1 MDSILRSDNLLKL
14 SEKIHLRRV
23 LWACVSLALLLA
35 YAYNW
40 FTLKFDLVRPETWS
54 YHYTELMINFEA
66 GYVRRGLLGQLLYWL
81 VAATGLNPLYVIQAI
96 CISAYLAIVAYML
109 VKFRQQHFCWWIL
122 ISPLLLGLLSEMIRK
137 DYLMLLTLMIV
148 VALLR
153 REHPGPWRVIAA
165 IACSLFAQ
173 MLHEVYFFWGTPVLL
188 LILYSRPDTRRYTIW
203 AAVLSALC
211 FMQACLFHGTLEH
224 AHGIVES
231 WQRLEGPD
239 FIAYRRLNSIGAL
252 GWDTAETFR
261 GHFLWNFHSKTI
273 GWWVLPFQCI
283 YWIAIYYLVINFPFT
298 FRGDNSNEP
307 DSQKTA
313 MSALYMTLSVTML
326 PVFLVLSC
334 DYDRIYMY
342 VVMTIYITMVT
353 LRPERFREL
362 LPKRV
367 MLFASRFNSAID
379 RVVKPHKW
387 LLVVMLFFVSAA
399 IDNVDYV
406 NSAYPLTPMHSL
418 IGEINNIAL
427 RLQEF

>member
-14 SEKIHLRRV
+14 TEKLHLRRV
-23 LWACVSLALLLA
+23 LWACISLALILA

-54 YHYTELMINFEA
+54 FHYTELMINFEA
-66 GYVRRGLLGQLLYWL
+66 GYVRRGLFGQLLYWFL
-81 VAATGLNPLYVIQAI
+81 GATGLDPFYMIQAI
-96 CISAYLAIVAYML
+96 CILAYLAIVVYML

-122 ISPLLLGLLSEMIRK
+122 VSPLLLGHTWTMIRK
-137 DYLMLLTLMIV
+137 DYLMLLTVLIV

-153 REHPGPWRVIAA
+153 RERPGPWRVIAA

-211 FMQACLFHGTLEH
+211 FMQACLFHGSLEK

-239 FIAYRRLNSIGAL
+239 FIEYRSFNAIGAI
-252 GWDTAETFR
+252 GWDTKNTFIE
-261 GHFLWNFHSKTI
+261 HFTLNFHSDTI
-273 GWWVLPFQCI
+273 GWWAFPLQSL
-283 YWIAIYYLVINFPFT
+283 YWLAIYYLVINFPFT
-298 FRGDNSNEP
+298 FRGDNSDVP

-313 MSALYMTLSVTML
+313 MSALYMIISVTML
-326 PVFLVLSC
+326 PVFLILSC
-334 DYDRIYMY
+334 DYDRLYMY
-342 VVMTIYITMVT
+342 MVMSVYITMVT
-353 LRPERFREL
+353 LQPERFREL
-362 LPKRV
+362 LPKRI
-367 MLFASRFNSAID
+367 MRFASRFNAAID
-379 RVVKPHKW
+379 RVVKPRKW
-387 LLVVMLFFVSAA
+387 LLVVMLFFVVAPLE
-399 IDNVDYV
+399 NVEYIPSFV
-406 NSAYPLTPMHSL
+406 RSPMHSL

-427 RLQEF
+427 RLQGY

>member
-1 MDSILRSDNLLKL
+1 MKL
-14 SEKIHLRRV
+14 SEKLHLRRV
-23 LWACVSLALLLA
+23 LWACVSLALILA

-54 YHYTELMINFEA
+54 FHYTELMINFEA
-66 GYVRRGLLGQLLYWL
+66 GYVRRGLLGQLLYWF
-81 VAATGLNPLYVIQAI
+81 VDATGLNPLYVIQAI
-96 CISAYLAIVAYML
+96 CISAYLVILAYML

-122 ISPLLLGLLSEMIRK
+122 VSPLLLGLTISMIRK
-137 DYLMLLTLMIV
+137 DYLMVLTVLIV
-148 VALLR
+148 VSLLR

-165 IACSLFAQ
+165 IAFSLFAQ
-173 MLHEVYFFWGTPVLL
+173 MIHEVYFFWGTTILL

-211 FMQACLFHGTLEH
+211 FIQACLFHGSIDQ
-224 AHGIVES
+224 ARGIVES

-239 FIAYRRLNSIGAL
+239 FIAYRRFNSIGAL
-252 GWDTAETFR
+252 GWDTAETFL

-273 GWWVLPFQCI
+273 GWWAFPFQCI
-283 YWIAIYYLVINFPFT
+283 YWIAIYYLIINFPFT
-298 FRGDNSNEP
+298 FRGDNSDEP

-342 VVMTIYITMVT
+342 MVMTVYITMVT
-353 LRPERFREL
+353 LRPERFGKL

-367 MLFASRFNSAID
+367 MRFASRFNAAID
-379 RVVKPHKW
+379 RVVKPRKW
-387 LLVVMLFFVSAA
+387 LLVVMLFFVVAPMV
-399 IDNVDYV
+399 NVDYKP
-406 NSAYPLTPMHSL
+406 AFILAPMRSL
-418 IGEINNIAL
+418 IEEINNISL
-427 RLQEF
+427 RLQGY

>member
-1 MDSILRSDNLLKL
+1 MDPILRSDNLLKL
-14 SEKIHLRRV
+14 SEKTHLRRV

-81 VAATGLNPLYVIQAI
+81 VAATGLNPFYVIQAI
-96 CISAYLAIVAYML
+96 CISAYLAIVVYML
-109 VKFRQQHFCWWIL
+109 VRFRQQHFCWWIL
-122 ISPLLLGLLSEMIRK
+122 VSPLLLGHTWTMIRK
-137 DYLMLLTLMIV
+137 DYLMLLTVLIV

-153 REHPGPWRVIAA
+153 RERPGPWRVIAA

-173 MLHEVYFFWGTPVLL
+173 MMHEVYFFWGTPILL

-211 FMQACLFHGTLEH
+211 FMQACLFHGSSEQ

-231 WQRLEGPD
+231 WQLLEGPD
-239 FIAYRRLNSIGAL
+239 FIVYIWDNSIGAI
-252 GWDTAETFR
+252 GWDIAETFR
-261 GHFLWNFHSKTI
+261 NHFYGNFHSNTI
-273 GWWVLPFQCI
+273 GWWALPLQSI

-298 FRGDNSNEP
+298 FRGDNSDVP

-313 MSALYMTLSVTML
+313 MSALYMIISVTML
-326 PVFLVLSC
+326 PVFLILSC
-334 DYDRIYMY
+334 DYDRLYMY
-342 VVMTIYITMVT
+342 MVMSIYITMVT
-353 LRPERFREL
+353 LQPERFREL
-362 LPKRV
+362 LPKRI
-367 MLFASRFNSAID
+367 MRFASRFNAAID
-379 RVVKPHKW
+379 RVVKPRKW
-387 LLVVMLFFVSAA
+387 LMVVMLFFVVAPLV
-399 IDNVDYV
+399 NVDYKA
-406 NSAYPLTPMHSL
+406 SFILAPMYSL

-427 RLQEF
+427 RLQGF